1 MTIGHNPFPSNLG
14 LASHIVLNSVTT
26 RAYTQTKS
34 NTGKGYM
41 NNNNN
46 NNNSLV
52 NNNTMNFGYISSGI
66 SSYTRNSNS
75 ESQMR
80 GAIVEVDELSITTKK
95 VNQAVIHTIQTEWTR
110 YKFLDMYLYDRLFF
124 AEKPFTTSILRNL
137 RASMEMELYE
147 IYKKNNNNCNIYSSS
162 NNNVNK
168 SSNLID
174 AINVSRIKT
183 NNNNKNNNNNSSSS
197 SSNTGIYNQKSEFK
211 FGLPYGVH
219 HINPTFLTTQLS
231 MEDSSLRN
239 FIMSNIENLKKIQN
253 AATAAAAKDARNI
266 DIEVDG
272 MKEMKNSDP
281 SKVLAFTNKL
291 DDETKR
297 IIDQQQVVQHLY
309 ECRIAS
315 LERYIAFCVMFH
327 AMAKRSSR
335 PWLSPSWDI
344 ARSQSN
350 LRVATTGK
358 DLC

>member
-1 MTIGHNPFPSNLG
+1 MMSLG
-14 LASHIVLNSVTT
+14 YL
-26 RAYTQTKS
+26 
-34 NTGKGYM
+34 
-41 NNNNN
+41 
-46 NNNSLV
+46 
-52 NNNTMNFGYISSGI
+52 SSGI
-66 SSYTRNSNS
+66 STYARNSTSNS
-75 ESQMR
+75 ETQIRS
-80 GAIVEVDELSITTKK
+80 GAFVIEDDSSITRKK

-110 YKFLDMYLYDRLFF
+110 YKFLDMYLYNRLFF

-147 IYKKNNNNCNIYSSS
+147 IYKKKYNNNDYNYNHNKNKS
-162 NNNVNK
+162 NNSKLKNN
-168 SSNLID
+168 SNSNSNPID
-174 AINVSRIKT
+174 DINVARIKT
-183 NNNNKNNNNNSSSS
+183 NSKNNKKKFNNDNG
-197 SSNTGIYNQKSEFK
+197 TGIYNQKSEFK

-219 HINPTFLTTQLS
+219 HINPNFLTTQLS

-239 FIMSNIENLKKIQN
+239 FIMSNNENLKKIQN
-253 AATAAAAKDARNI
+253 AATAAD
-266 DIEVDG
+266 EVDRL
-272 MKEMKNSDP
+272 KEMKNSDP
-281 SKVLAFTNKL
+281 SKVLAFLNKL
-291 DDETKR
+291 DDETKH

-358 DLC
+358 ELCC